1 MHTHDH
7 SQNRMY
13 IVTMVTL
20 FSYFEQKDSRED
32 SDKTLLPD
40 PVGPLSLKVPTSTI
54 IVIS

>member
-1 MHTHDH
+1 MHTCDR
-7 SQNRMY
+7 SQKCVY

-20 FSYFEQKDSRED
+20 FSYFERKDSRED
-32 SDKTLLPD
+32 SDKTHLPD